1 MIRKWRNQKEIPTPK
16 TEVEKKRVK
25 HAFPLTRF
33 GVATRLHVTMLR
45 DYCVHFTRICANGTR
60 FAPHMLQLKRTLVF
74 REYVRETFR
83 LEALSVPKLCI
94 SYFV

>member
-1 MIRKWRNQKEIPTPK
+1 M
-16 TEVEKKRVK
+16 K

-74 REYVRETFR
+74 REYVEYSQGTSEKRFDLRRCLCLSYAFRTSFRTHFDMTFM
-83 LEALSVPKLCI
+83 V
-94 SYFV
+94 